1 MLDDR
6 WVQLDLIFSHL
17 DIIDKVD
24 KFVYEDSLLLH
35 HKAVAI
41 YCPGIFRPK
50 EKYIYYNEV
59 IDWDTYNEIKF
70 RSQSKEAIL
79 ALRNS

>member
-1 MLDDR
+1 M
-6 WVQLDLIFSHL
+6 
-17 DIIDKVD
+17 
-24 KFVYEDSLLLH
+24 H

-41 YCPGIFRPK
+41 YCPGIFQPK

-59 IDWDTYNEIKF
+59 IDWDTYNEIQF

-79 ALRNS
+79 ALRNSQELNTLLLNEKDPGDY